1 MLQILGAN
9 EVLGKEVG
17 APIATQAELDDI
29 ARRAENVTTIARD
42 LEELLK
48 RARPAGD

>member
-17 APIATQAELDDI
+17 TPIATQAELDDI

-42 LEELLK
+42 LERLLE
-48 RARPAGD
+48 RALPKAD